1 MQMQAR
7 QLWQAVLG
15 DMQTRLPR
23 NAFDNWLRPAVLVA
37 FENDVATVAAPNPFG
52 ASTLQSRY
60 ADQIER
66 ILTTIVGRPLLPT
79 SSPLGGASS
88 LVSASFASGA
98 AGSCRVF

>member
-23 NAFDNWLRPAVLVA
+23 NAFDNWLRPTVLVA

-52 ASTLQSRY
+52 APPCNRAMPIRSN
-60 ADQIER
+60 
-66 ILTTIVGRPLLPT
+66 
-79 SSPLGGASS
+79 AS
-88 LVSASFASGA
+88 
-98 AGSCRVF
+98 